1 MMQNLTQR
9 EKAFLAAGAAAL
21 VLLIIVFGIILPYRS
36 AIVRLDAQV
45 AQRQVQLQQV
55 KELQIE
61 FQRLQADL
69 TQRQQKL
76 GKSGGASAFSSIE
89 NIVTRLGF
97 RDKLVAMRP
106 QPAGEREGMQVETV
120 ATRIDGIEL
129 AQLVQLLK
137 AFKSANTLLNV
148 KSMQIRT
155 RFDDPALLDTEL
167 QVETLKR
174 SR

>member
-21 VLLIIVFGIILPYRS
+21 VLMIIIFGIILPYRS
-36 AIVRLDAQV
+36 AIVRLDSQV

-55 KELQIE
+55 KELQVE

-69 TQRQQKL
+69 AQRQRKL
-76 GKSGGASAFSSIE
+76 GKSSGASAFASIE

-120 ATRIDGIEL
+120 ATRIDGIDL

-155 RFDDPALLDTEL
+155 RFDDPSLLDTEL